1 LPTEAVDEVVEH
13 WPGRCACG
21 HLFSERELERG
32 VLVARHQVEEL
43 PELATGVIEHQ
54 LRRVRCPDC
63 GCEARGELPAA
74 VAGSAFGPRLQAA
87 VAVLAVRNRV
97 SRRDTVELCE
107 ELFGARIAS
116 GTVDA
121 ILARAGE
128 ALAEPYEQLADCT
141 RRSKHLNV
149 DETGWRLR
157 GQQRT
162 LWGAFSQRHAVF
174 RIAESRHAD
183 HAKTLLEGHQGI
195 VTSDRWWAYD
205 QLPLA
210 RRQICWAHLRRDFK
224 AHAEGIGAEREFGQA
239 GLRITDQLFWA
250 WEIYQHTHDRK
261 ELQRRIRLLRR
272 ELKPIC
278 RCYAGKAPRYKY
290 CRGIAR
296 NLLKVWPAL
305 WTFADKPGVE
315 PTKQPRRALAP
326 RRRHLPQALTRQPIR
341 TRRTANRA
349 TPLRL
354 DHLPP
359 AKPLAIRLP
368 QRTTRRPQPRQPS
381 PNTRLSAGT
390 ERLPYS

>member
-1 LPTEAVDEVVEH
+1 
-13 WPGRCACG
+13 
-21 HLFSERELERG
+21 
-32 VLVARHQVEEL
+32 
-43 PELATGVIEHQ
+43 
-54 LRRVRCPDC
+54 
-63 GCEARGELPAA
+63 
-74 VAGSAFGPRLQAA
+74 
-87 VAVLAVRNRV
+87 LAVRNRV

-107 ELFGARIAS
+107 ELFGARISS

-128 ALAEPYEQLADCT
+128 ALTEPYEQLLDSA

-162 LWGAFSQRHAVF
+162 LWGAFSKRHAVF
-174 RIAESRHAD
+174 RIADSRHAD
-183 HAKTLLEGHQGI
+183 HAKTLLEGHRGI

-278 RCYAGKAPRYKY
+278 RRYTGKAPRYKY

-296 NLLKVWPAL
+296 NLLKAWAAL
-305 WTFADKPGVE
+305 WTFARHPGVE
-315 PTKQPRRALAP
+315 PTNYPEVRVMPMWAGGGPLRWAGWRLGFGIIRALRG
-326 RRRHLPQALTRQPIR
+326 RRGACRVGGSGLVWCGVGRCGRGLVA
-341 TRRTANRA
+341 
-349 TPLRL
+349 
-354 DHLPP
+354 
-359 AKPLAIRLP
+359 
-368 QRTTRRPQPRQPS
+368 
-381 PNTRLSAGT
+381 
-390 ERLPYS
+390 